1 MKFDL
6 INLLIIANL
15 ILLFIYICLIRIKKY
30 INSKQP
36 PLSKKIIKNL
46 KF

>member
-15 ILLFIYICLIRIKKY
+15 ILLFVYIWLIRIKKSF
-30 INSKQP
+30 NSKQP
-36 PLSKKIIKNL
+36 PLSKKT
-46 KF
+46 